1 MVTLSRIS
9 VVVNGDIP
17 MIYFLDVLNEQATWS
32 DLEDARIWG
41 SKVLSQNL
49 VDCDDELSSLS
60 RDLSFIRQQLSML
73 HFREKIAVN
82 ELDER
87 LSSIRLAFVLESDDK
102 KDFGSQSGFPGELPS
117 LRAASSGSSPGAM
130 VRCLRD
136 TLLVQFALF
145 LSDALAVRAEKK
157 IARCEGLYRREISRN
172 YRTRALLI
180 SEESSI
186 NENRNGSF
194 EERWRKEVPLL
205 AESDEAT
212 VRDLIRCEDFFVPT
226 KAAKFCSDACRFNT
240 FQIKKQFSNPDY
252 LADKQRR
259 YRNRKSKK

>member
-1 MVTLSRIS
+1 
-9 VVVNGDIP
+9 
-17 MIYFLDVLNEQATWS
+17 MIYFIDVLNEQATWS

-41 SKVLSQNL
+41 AKVLSQNL
-49 VDCDDELSSLS
+49 ADCNDELSMLS
-60 RDLSFIRQQLSML
+60 RDLGFIRQQLSKL
-73 HFREKIAVN
+73 HFGEKLAVD
-82 ELDER
+82 ELDDR
-87 LSSIRLAFVLESDDK
+87 LSTIRLSFVLESDVSA
-102 KDFGSQSGFPGELPS
+102 FSSQSGLPSELPS
-117 LRAASSGSSPGAM
+117 LRAASSGSSPGEM
-130 VRCLRD
+130 VRCLRE

-145 LSDALAVRAEKK
+145 LSDALGVRAEKR
-157 IARCEGLYRREISRN
+157 IARCEGLYRKEVSRN
-172 YRTRALLI
+172 YKTRARLI

-186 NENRNGSF
+186 DGNGDRNL
-194 EERWRKEVPLL
+194 EEQWRKEVPLL
-205 AESDEAT
+205 AESDGAA